1 MSSLGPDVYALV
13 FALAAAVAWV
23 LTALLPLRA
32 LARPAEARIGRRRVG
47 GLAVFAG
54 LLVALLLATL
64 VSSDLADLIDADRKE
79 TAGLLGAGLMILLV
93 GLLDDLRE
101 VNFKVKFTVQAAAA
115 GLAFLVG
122 YRIEDVSMPW
132 GASFPLEWA
141 APIVTILWLVFL
153 SNAINLIDGKDG
165 LAAGVAIIGALP
177 LALIAHNVDRPLV
190 AVEFVALAGACAGFL
205 PLNLPTA
212 SRLLGDSGALVVGF
226 LLAALAIEGSTGV
239 TNSMFV
245 SVPIVALGFPILDT
259 VLSFTRRIIDLRHPF
274 LRDLD
279 HIQHRLEGTGL
290 SDSGVLFAL
299 YGLCLLFAGAA
310 LTIHFVEAVVAE
322 FLAFFAY
329 FAAILLVIFGLG
341 YARSMWRATAMESMR
356 GVLAAAVGGRRP
368 PKAGAKSR

>member
-1 MSSLGPDVYALV
+1 MSSLGPDVYVLV
-13 FALAAAVAWV
+13 FALAAAVAWA
-23 LTALLPLRA
+23 LTAFLPLRA

-54 LLVALLLATL
+54 LLAALLLTTL
-64 VSSDLADLIDADRKE
+64 VSSDLADLMNADRKE

-101 VNFKVKFTVQAAAA
+101 VDFKIKFLVQAAAA

-141 APIVTILWLVFL
+141 APFVTILWLVFL
-153 SNAINLIDGKDG
+153 TNAINLIDGKDG
-165 LAAGVAIIGALP
+165 LAGGVAIIAALP
-177 LALIAHNVDRPLV
+177 LAFIAHNVDRPLV

-205 PLNLPTA
+205 PLNRPTA

-239 TNSMFV
+239 TNSMFIG
-245 SVPIVALGFPILDT
+245 VPIVALGFPILDT
-259 VLSFTRRIIDLRHPF
+259 LLAFTRRIIDLRHPF

-299 YGLCLLFAGAA
+299 YALCLLFAGAA
-310 LTIHFVEAVVAE
+310 LTIHFVGSVWAE

-329 FAAILLVIFGLG
+329 GAAIVLVVFGLG
-341 YARSMWRATAMESMR
+341 YARSMWRATAMQSMR
-356 GVLAAAVGGRRP
+356 GLVAGAVGGRRAEP
-368 PKAGAKSR
+368 REKSR

>member
-1 MSSLGPDVYALV
+1 
-13 FALAAAVAWV
+13 
-23 LTALLPLRA
+23 
-32 LARPAEARIGRRRVG
+32 
-47 GLAVFAG
+47 LAVFAG

-64 VSSDLADLIDADRKE
+64 ISSDLADLIDADRKE

-93 GLLDDLRE
+93 GLLDDLHE

-141 APIVTILWLVFL
+141 APIVTIFWLVFL

-165 LAAGVAIIGALP
+165 LAAGVAIIAALP

-212 SRLLGDSGALVVGF
+212 SRLLGDSGVLLIGF

-239 TNSMFV
+239 TNRVFV
-245 SVPIVALGFPILDT
+245 SVPIVALGYPILDT
-259 VLSFTRRIIDLRHPF
+259 ALAFTRRVIDLRHPF

-279 HIQHRLEGTGL
+279 HIHHRLEGTGL
-290 SDSGVLFAL
+290 SDGGVLFAL
-299 YGLCLLFAGAA
+299 YALCLLFAGAA

-341 YARSMWRATAMESMR
+341 YARSMWQATVMQSMR
-356 GVLAAAVGGRRP
+356 GVLAAAVGARRTERRE
-368 PKAGAKSR
+368 KSR

>member
-1 MSSLGPDVYALV
+1 MSSLGPDVYVLV
-13 FALAAAVAWV
+13 FALAAAVAWA

-64 VSSDLADLIDADRKE
+64 ISSDLADLIDADRKQ
-79 TAGLLGAGLMILLV
+79 TAGLLGAGVMVLAV

-101 VNFKVKFTVQAAAA
+101 VNFKVKFAVQIAAA

-132 GASFPLEWA
+132 GASFSLEWA
-141 APIVTILWLVFL
+141 APIVTIFWLVFL

-165 LAAGVAIIGALP
+165 LAAGSAIIAALP

-190 AVEFVALAGACAGFL
+190 AIEFVALAGACAGFL

-212 SRLLGDSGALVVGF
+212 SRLLGDSGVLLIGF

-239 TNSMFV
+239 TNRVFI
-245 SVPIVALGFPILDT
+245 SVPIVALGYPILDT
-259 VLSFTRRIIDLRHPF
+259 ALSFTRRIIDLRHPF

-279 HIQHRLEGTGL
+279 HIHHRLEGTGL
-290 SDSGVLFAL
+290 SDSGVLVVL
-299 YGLCLLFAGAA
+299 YALCLLFAGAA
-310 LTIHFVEAVVAE
+310 LTIHFVEAVAAE

-341 YARSMWRATAMESMR
+341 YARSMWRATVVQSMR
-356 GVLAAAVGGRRP
+356 GLVTGAVGGHRDEPRE
-368 PKAGAKSR
+368 KSR

>member
-1 MSSLGPDVYALV
+1 MPSLGPDVYALV
-13 FALAAAVAWV
+13 FALAAVVAWA
-23 LTALLPLRA
+23 LTSFLPLRA

-54 LLVALLLATL
+54 LLVALLVATL
-64 VSSDLADLIDADRKE
+64 VSSDLANLFDADRKE
-79 TAGLLGAGLMILLV
+79 TAGLLGAGLMILLI
-93 GLLDDLRE
+93 GLLDDLSE

-115 GLAFLVG
+115 LLAFLVG

-141 APIVTILWLVFL
+141 APVVTILWLVFL
-153 SNAINLIDGKDG
+153 TNAINLIDGKDG
-165 LAAGVAIIGALP
+165 LAAGVAIIAALP

-226 LLAALAIEGSTGV
+226 LLAALAVEGSTGV
-239 TNSMFV
+239 TNSMFIG
-245 SVPIVALGFPILDT
+245 VPIVALGFPILDT
-259 VLSFTRRIIDLRHPF
+259 VLAFTRRIVDLRHPF
-274 LRDLD
+274 LRDVD

-299 YGLCLLFAGAA
+299 YSLCLLFAGAA
-310 LTIHFVEAVVAE
+310 LTIHFVGSVWAE

-329 FAAILLVIFGLG
+329 GAAILLVIFGLG
-341 YARSMWRATAMESMR
+341 YARSMWKATAIESVR
-356 GVLAAAVGGRRP
+356 GLLASAVGGHRAEPRE
-368 PKAGAKSR
+368 KSR

>member
-1 MSSLGPDVYALV
+1 MSTLGPDVYLLV
-13 FALAAAVAWV
+13 FVLAVAVAWA
-23 LTALLPLRA
+23 LTTFLPLHA

-54 LLVALLLATL
+54 FLAALLLASL
-64 VSSDLADLIDADRKE
+64 ISSDLADLVHAEDTE

-93 GLLDDLRE
+93 GLMDDLRE
-101 VNFKVKFTVQAAAA
+101 VNFKIKFVVQAAAA
-115 GLAFLVG
+115 GLAFLAG

-141 APIVTILWLVFL
+141 APIVTIFWLVFL

-165 LAAGVAIIGALP
+165 LAAGVAIIAALP

-239 TNSMFV
+239 TNSVFI

-259 VLSFTRRIIDLRHPF
+259 TLAFTRRIIDLRHPF

-290 SDSGVLFAL
+290 SDAGVLFAL

-310 LTIHFVEAVVAE
+310 LTIHFVESTVAE

-329 FAAILLVIFGLG
+329 GAAILLVIFGLG
-341 YARSMWRATAMESMR
+341 YARSMWRATVMQSMR
-356 GVLAAAVGGRRP
+356 GILAGAVGGRRSHP
-368 PKAGAKSR
+368 PEKSR

>member
-1 MSSLGPDVYALV
+1 MSSLGPDVYVLV
-13 FALAAAVAWV
+13 FALAAVVAWA

-64 VSSDLADLIDADRKE
+64 VSSDLADLIDADGKE
-79 TAGLLGAGLMILLV
+79 TAGLLGAALMILLV

-101 VNFKVKFTVQAAAA
+101 MNFKVKFVVQAAAA

-122 YRIEDVSMPW
+122 YRIEDVAMPW
-132 GASFPLEWA
+132 GASFSLEWA

-153 SNAINLIDGKDG
+153 TNAINLIDGKDG
-165 LAAGVAIIGALP
+165 LAAGVAIIAALP

-190 AVEFVALAGACAGFL
+190 AIEFVALAGACAGFL

-212 SRLLGDSGALVVGF
+212 SRLLGDSGALLVGF

-239 TNSMFV
+239 TNRVFV

-259 VLSFTRRIIDLRHPF
+259 LLAFTRRIIDLRHPF

-290 SDSGVLFAL
+290 SDGGVLFAL

-310 LTIHFVEAVVAE
+310 LTIHFVEAVAAE
-322 FLAFFAY
+322 FLAFFA
-329 FAAILLVIFGLG
+329 FGAAILLVIFGLG
-341 YARSMWRATAMESMR
+341 YARSMWQATAMQSMR
-356 GVLAAAVGGRRP
+356 GLLAAAVGARRP
-368 PKAGAKSR
+368 HPPENSR

>member
-1 MSSLGPDVYALV
+1 MSSLGPDVYVLV
-13 FALAAAVAWV
+13 FALAAAVAWA
-23 LTALLPLRA
+23 LTAFLPLRA

-54 LLVALLLATL
+54 LLAALLLATL
-64 VSSDLADLIDADRKE
+64 VSSDLADLLDANRKE

-93 GLLDDLRE
+93 GVMDDLRE

-115 GLAFLVG
+115 SLAYVVG

-132 GASFPLEWA
+132 DASFSLEWA
-141 APIVTILWLVFL
+141 APVVTVFWLVFL

-212 SRLLGDSGALVVGF
+212 SRLLGDSGALLVGF
-226 LLAALAIEGSTGV
+226 LLAALAVEGSTGV
-239 TNSMFV
+239 TDRVFI

-259 VLSFTRRIIDLRHPF
+259 ALSFTRRVIDLRHPF

-290 SDSGVLFAL
+290 SDGGVLFAL
-299 YGLCLLFAGAA
+299 YSLCLLFAGAA
-310 LTIHFVEAVVAE
+310 LTIHFVEAVTAE
-322 FLAFFAY
+322 FLAFFAF

-341 YARSMWRATAMESMR
+341 YARSMWQAAVLQSMR
-356 GVLAAAVGGRRP
+356 GALAAAFGGRRP